1 MASKHPKQAKNFQ
14 YLKYLPSV
22 QTKDNDGRNDKIVS
36 SILRGKRYVC
46 SGRTCFQINLNDS
59 SKRKETSY
67 CLKENACFVK
77 LSVSSVH

>member
-36 SILRGKRYVC
+36 SILRGKRCVC
-46 SGRTCFQINLNDS
+46 SGRSCFQINLNDFIGE
-59 SKRKETSY
+59 KRNIVLLEKKRV
-67 CLKENACFVK
+67 L
-77 LSVSSVH
+77 